1 MATRTERLGVKCE
14 NLVSK
19 RSDVGGHMSPCAG
32 FYLPRRGLATF
43 GHIPFMR
50 PRHTQHSLP
59 GFPIYSAAFI
69 APDRIVVGGGG
80 GSSKSGIE
88 NKLV

>member
-1 MATRTERLGVKCE
+1 MREPRFEKKL
-14 NLVSK
+14 
-19 RSDVGGHMSPCAG
+19 RSDVGSHMSPRASI
-32 FYLPRRGLATF
+32 YLGVVWLRSATF
-43 GHIPFMR
+43 GYIPFMR

-69 APDRIVVGGGG
+69 APDKIVVGGGG